1 MGEFFHNPL
10 FHGDRLMFLAGG
22 SGVAAARSM
31 MRDITTRGKPQ
42 QLHLVYGS
50 KDSNDIILRDKLDE
64 LARSHDTIDVTL
76 VISAPDPAWDGRTG
90 FITGDLI
97 AELAGPHLNRTTYYL
112 CGPPPM
118 YDFCLNALEELDIA
132 RRRVRYE
139 ANGPPAEP
147 TFCTI
152 GPTKSTQPARSR

>member
-1 MGEFFHNPL
+1 
-10 FHGDRLMFLAGG
+10 
-22 SGVAAARSM
+22 M

-118 YDFCLNALEELDIA
+118 YDFCLNALE
-132 RRRVRYE
+132 VRISGVFVHPFRSNPYTRF
-139 ANGPPAEP
+139 GVFVHPA
-147 TFCTI
+147 
-152 GPTKSTQPARSR
+152 